1 MNAIVA
7 KQCLLQGSQ
16 TRGPWVACGPR
27 GRFVRA
33 EMLFGNFQKFNICV
47 AKCLE
52 KRCREINEPKLK
64 DTQCDLHP
72 AHTEQTFT
80 LQ

>member
-52 KRCREINEPKLK
+52 KRCREI
-64 DTQCDLHP
+64 
-72 AHTEQTFT
+72 
-80 LQ
+80 